1 LARSEA
7 ANLRV
12 MTDTDTH
19 STGPGPRAGDEV
31 LSVRGL
37 RKTFPG
43 VVALDAVDFDVKAG
57 EVHALLGANG
67 AGKSTLIK
75 VVAGLYSPDAGE
87 IALSGRPTS
96 FTGAADAMAAGVS
109 VIYQDFALIPY
120 LSVAENIFLGNEI
133 LGQFGLVDWA
143 ATHREAR
150 RLLDLVGCAF
160 PTETMV
166 WELGAGHRQ
175 LVEVAKALRREARV
189 LVLDEPTAS
198 LSQGE
203 SARLFDLIRELKR
216 KQVGMVYVSHRLDEI
231 AGLVDRVTVLRDGKS
246 MGTFP
251 AAEIDRRKIV
261 SLITGHD
268 ALPTR
273 SRQSARQNEKPLLVT
288 KQLSRKGE
296 FEDISIDLRRGEIVV
311 ITGLIGSGRTELLET
326 LFRARRPDGGEICLD
341 GRKCDSASVRSAI
354 RDGIVLIPEDRRG
367 HGLCMI
373 LPIYENIAM
382 ATMRRFLGALG
393 LSRRSE
399 IEHADTMIRALNIKP
414 ADAVVEAG
422 TLSGGNQQKV
432 VLAKWLSTEANVF
445 LFDEPTQGVDVGA
458 KNEIHDI
465 VRNLAADGKAILIAS
480 SDLEEVLG
488 IADRVLVMRQGQI
501 VAEFSGAAVKASA
514 VVEAITHGSFA

>member
-1 LARSEA
+1 MMPDIDAHSA
-7 ANLRV
+7 GANLR
-12 MTDTDTH
+12 
-19 STGPGPRAGDEV
+19 AGNEI

-43 VVALDAVDFDVKAG
+43 VVALDAVDFDVRAG

-87 IALSGRPTS
+87 ITLLDRPVNFMS
-96 FTGAADAMAAGVS
+96 ASDAMAAGVS

-120 LSVAENIFLGNEI
+120 LSVAENIFLGSEI
-133 LGQFGLVDWA
+133 LGSFGLFNWN

-150 RLLDLVGCAF
+150 RLLDLVGCDF
-160 PTETMV
+160 PTEIMV
-166 WELGAGHRQ
+166 GDLGPGQRQ

-189 LVLDEPTAS
+189 LILDEPTAS

-216 KQVGMVYVSHRLDEI
+216 KKVGTVYVSHRLDEI
-231 AGLVDRVTVLRDGKS
+231 TGLVDRVTVLRDGRS
-246 MGTFP
+246 MGTF
-251 AAEIDRRKIV
+251 AAVDIDRRKIV
-261 SLITGHD
+261 SLITGHG
-268 ALPTR
+268 ALPSLTR
-273 SRQSARQNEKPLLVT
+273 SSAKLDETPLLVT
-288 KQLSRKGE
+288 KHLSRDGE
-296 FEDISIDLRRGEIVV
+296 FEAVSIEISRGEVVV

-326 LFRARRPDGGEICLD
+326 LFRARRPDAGEIFLD
-341 GRKCDSASVRSAI
+341 GHRCDSDSVRSAI

-373 LPIYENIAM
+373 LPMYENIAM
-382 ATMRRFLGALG
+382 AILRRFFGALG
-393 LSRRSE
+393 LSRSSE
-399 IEHADTMIRALNIKP
+399 IEHADTMIRALNIRP
-414 ADAVVEAG
+414 ADASVEAG

-432 VLAKWLSTEANVF
+432 VLAKWLSTEASVF

-465 VRNLAADGKAILIAS
+465 VRNLAVRGKAVLIAS
-480 SDLEEVLG
+480 SDLEEVLA
-488 IADRVLVMRQGQI
+488 IADRVLAMRQGRI
-501 VAEFSGAAVKASA
+501 VAEFSGAAVKASDL
-514 VVEAITHGSFA
+514 VEAITHGLIS

>member
-1 LARSEA
+1 MPDINAHSDRSEI
-7 ANLRV
+7 
-12 MTDTDTH
+12 
-19 STGPGPRAGDEV
+19 RAGNDI

-75 VVAGLYSPDAGE
+75 VIAGLYSPDAGE
-87 IALSGRPTS
+87 ITLIDRPVN

-133 LGQFGLVDWA
+133 LGPFGLVDWT

-150 RLLDLVGCAF
+150 KLLDMVGCAF
-160 PTETMV
+160 PPETMV
-166 WELGAGHRQ
+166 WELGTGQRQ

-189 LVLDEPTAS
+189 LIFDEPTAS

-203 SARLFDLIRELKR
+203 SVRLFDLIRELKR
-216 KQVGMVYVSHRLDEI
+216 KQVGIVYVSHRLDEI
-231 AGLVDRVTVLRDGKS
+231 AGLVDRVTVLRDGRS

-251 AAEIDRRKIV
+251 ADDIDRRKIV
-261 SLITGHD
+261 SLITGRD
-268 ALPTR
+268 AFPKR
-273 SRQSARQNEKPLLVT
+273 SLRSAQNHGTPLLVT
-288 KQLSRKGE
+288 KQLSRNGE
-296 FEDISIDLRRGEIVV
+296 FEDVSIDVRRGEIVV
-311 ITGLIGSGRTELLET
+311 ITGLVGSGRTELLET
-326 LFRARRPDGGEICLD
+326 LFRARRPDTGEIFLD
-341 GRKCDSASVRSAI
+341 GRRCDLVSVRSAI

-373 LPIYENIAM
+373 LPMYENIAM
-382 ATMRRFLGALG
+382 AVMRRFLGALG

-399 IEHADTMIRALNIKP
+399 IEHADAMIRALNIRP
-414 ADAVVEAG
+414 VDATIEAG

-432 VLAKWLSTEANVF
+432 VLAKWLSTDAKVF

-458 KNEIHDI
+458 KSEIHEI
-465 VRNLAADGKAILIAS
+465 IRNLAARGKAVLIAS
-480 SDLEEVLG
+480 SDLEEVLAV
-488 IADRVLVMRQGQI
+488 ADRVLAMRQGRI
-501 VAEFSGAAVKASA
+501 VAEFSGAAVKAGDL
-514 VVEAITHGSFA
+514 VEAITHGSVS

>member
-1 LARSEA
+1 MTPDIEA
-7 ANLRV
+7 
-12 MTDTDTH
+12 H
-19 STGPGPRAGDEV
+19 SSGAGLRAGDEV

-87 IALSGRPTS
+87 ITLSGRLVNLTR
-96 FTGAADAMAAGVS
+96 AADAMAAGVS

-133 LGQFGLVDWA
+133 LGPFGLVDWTA
-143 ATHREAR
+143 AHREAR
-150 RLLDLVGCAF
+150 KLLDLVGCAC

-166 WELGAGHRQ
+166 WELGTGQRQ
-175 LVEVAKALRREARV
+175 LVEVARALRREARV
-189 LVLDEPTAS
+189 LILDEPTAS

-216 KQVGMVYVSHRLDEI
+216 KQVGIVYVSHRLDEI
-231 AGLVDRVTVLRDGKS
+231 AGLVDRVTVLRDGRS

-251 AAEIDRRKIV
+251 VADTDRRKIV

-268 ALPTR
+268 AFPTR
-273 SRQSARQNEKPLLVT
+273 SRQSAQRDGTPLLMT

-296 FEDISIDLRRGEIVV
+296 FEDISIDVCRGEIVV
-311 ITGLIGSGRTELLET
+311 ITGLIGSGRTELLQT
-326 LFRARRPDGGEICLD
+326 LFRARRPDDGEIFLD

-373 LPIYENIAM
+373 LPMYENIAM
-382 ATMRRFLGALG
+382 AIMRRFFGALG
-393 LSRRSE
+393 LSRSSE
-399 IEHADTMIRALNIKP
+399 IEHADTMIRALNIGP
-414 ADAVVEAG
+414 ADATIEAG

-432 VLAKWLSTEANVF
+432 VLAKWLSTDANVF

-458 KNEIHDI
+458 KSEIHDI
-465 VRNLAADGKAILIAS
+465 IRNLAVRGKAVLIAS
-480 SDLEEVLG
+480 SDLEEVLAV
-488 IADRVLVMRQGQI
+488 ADRVLAMRQGRI
-501 VAEFSGAAVKASA
+501 VAEFSGAAVRASEL
-514 VVEAITHGSFA
+514 VEAITHGSIA

>member
-1 LARSEA
+1 
-7 ANLRV
+7 
-12 MTDTDTH
+12 MMPDIDTH
-19 STGPGPRAGDEV
+19 SADAELRARDEILTV
-31 LSVRGL
+31 CGL

-43 VVALDAVDFDVKAG
+43 VVALDAVDFDVRAG

-75 VVAGLYSPDAGE
+75 LVAGLYLPDAGE
-87 IALSGRPTS
+87 IALSGRPVNFMS
-96 FTGAADAMAAGVS
+96 AADAMAAGVS

-133 LGQFGLVDWA
+133 LGPFGLVDWKT
-143 ATHREAR
+143 THREAR
-150 RLLDLVGCAF
+150 RLLDLVGCDF
-160 PTETMV
+160 PTEMMV
-166 WELGAGHRQ
+166 GELGTGQRQ

-189 LVLDEPTAS
+189 LILDEPTAS

-203 SARLFDLIRELKR
+203 SARLFELIRELKR
-216 KQVGMVYVSHRLDEI
+216 KQVGLVYVSHRLDEI
-231 AGLVDRVTVLRDGKS
+231 TGLVDRVTVLRDGRS

-261 SLITGHD
+261 TLITGHD
-268 ALPTR
+268 ALPSLSRR
-273 SRQSARQNEKPLLVT
+273 SAKLDETPLLVT
-288 KQLSRKGE
+288 KHLSRDGE
-296 FEDISIDLRRGEIVV
+296 FEDVSIDVRRGEVVV

-326 LFRARRPDGGEICLD
+326 LFRARRPDKGEIVLD
-341 GRKCDSASVRSAI
+341 GRRCDQAPVRSAI

-373 LPIYENIAM
+373 LPMYENIAM
-382 ATMRRFLGALG
+382 ATLRRFFGALG

-399 IEHADTMIRALNIKP
+399 IEHADTMIRALNIRP
-414 ADAVVEAG
+414 ADASAEAG

-432 VLAKWLSTEANVF
+432 VLAKWLSTDAKVF

-465 VRNLAADGKAILIAS
+465 VRNLAARGKAVLIAS
-480 SDLEEVLG
+480 SDLEEVLAV
-488 IADRVLVMRQGQI
+488 ADRVLAMRQGRI
-501 VAEFSGAAVKASA
+501 VAEFSGAAMKGSDL
-514 VVEAITHGSFA
+514 VEAITHGSLS

>member
-12 MTDTDTH
+12 MTEIDTPR
-19 STGPGPRAGDEV
+19 TGAGRNAGDEI
-31 LSVRGL
+31 LRVRGL
-37 RKTFPG
+37 RKAFPG
-43 VVALDAVDFDVKAG
+43 IVALDSVDFDVRAG

-87 IALSGRPTS
+87 IALSGRPVK

-120 LSVAENIFLGNEI
+120 VSVAENIFLGSEI
-133 LGQFGLVDWA
+133 LGPFGLVNWT
-143 ATHREAR
+143 ATHDEAR
-150 RLLDLVGCAF
+150 KLLDMVGCAF

-166 WELGAGHRQ
+166 WELGTGQRQ

-203 SARLFDLIRELKR
+203 SARLFGLIRELKR
-216 KQVGMVYVSHRLDEI
+216 QQVGMVYVSHRLDEI
-231 AGLVDRVTVLRDGKS
+231 EGLVDRVTVLRDGKS

-261 SLITGHD
+261 SLITGHN

-273 SRQSARQNEKPLLVT
+273 SRQSARYDEKPLLVT

-311 ITGLIGSGRTELLET
+311 VTGLIGSGRTELLET
-326 LFRARRPDGGEICLD
+326 LFRARQPDSGEIFLD
-341 GRKCDSASVRSAI
+341 GQICNSDSVRGAI
-354 RDGIVLIPEDRRG
+354 RDGIVLIPEDRRR

-373 LPIYENIAM
+373 LPMYENIAM

-399 IEHADTMIRALNIKP
+399 IEHADTMIRSLDIKP
-414 ADAVVEAG
+414 ANAAVEAG

-432 VLAKWLSTEANVF
+432 VLAKWLSTDASVF

-458 KNEIHDI
+458 KSEIHDI
-465 VRNLAADGKAILIAS
+465 VRNLAARGKAILIAS

-488 IADRVLVMRQGQI
+488 VADRVLAMRQGRI
-501 VAEFSGAAVKASA
+501 VAEFSGASAKASA
-514 VVEAITHGSFA
+514 VVEAITHGSIA

>member
-1 LARSEA
+1 
-7 ANLRV
+7 
-12 MTDTDTH
+12 
-19 STGPGPRAGDEV
+19 
-31 LSVRGL
+31 
-37 RKTFPG
+37 
-43 VVALDAVDFDVKAG
+43 
-57 EVHALLGANG
+57 
-67 AGKSTLIK
+67 
-75 VVAGLYSPDAGE
+75 
-87 IALSGRPTS
+87 
-96 FTGAADAMAAGVS
+96 VS
-109 VIYQDFALIPY
+109 
-120 LSVAENIFLGNEI
+120 
-133 LGQFGLVDWA
+133 
-143 ATHREAR
+143 
-150 RLLDLVGCAF
+150 
-160 PTETMV
+160 
-166 WELGAGHRQ
+166 
-175 LVEVAKALRREARV
+175 
-189 LVLDEPTAS
+189 
-198 LSQGE
+198 
-203 SARLFDLIRELKR
+203 LKR

-261 SLITGHD
+261 SLITGHS

-273 SRQSARQNEKPLLVT
+273 SRQSAQHDEKPLLVT

-326 LFRARRPDGGEICLD
+326 LFRARRPDSGEIFLD
-341 GRKCDSASVRSAI
+341 GRKRNSASVRSAI

-373 LPIYENIAM
+373 LPMYENIAM
-382 ATMRRFLGALG
+382 ATMRRFIGALG

-432 VLAKWLSTEANVF
+432 VLAKWLSTDANVF

-465 VRNLAADGKAILIAS
+465 VRDLAARGKAILIAS
-480 SDLEEVLG
+480 SDLEEILG
-488 IADRVLVMRQGQI
+488 IADRVLAMRQGRI
-501 VAEFSGAAVKASA
+501 VGEFSGAA
-514 VVEAITHGSFA
+514 IQGRLRL

>member
-19 STGPGPRAGDEV
+19 STGLGPRAGNEV

-87 IALSGRPTS
+87 IALSGRPAS

-133 LGQFGLVDWA
+133 LGPFGLVDWT

-166 WELGAGHRQ
+166 WELGTGQRQ
-175 LVEVAKALRREARV
+175 LVEIAKALRREARV
-189 LVLDEPTAS
+189 LILDEPTAS

-203 SARLFDLIRELKR
+203 SARLFELLHELKR
-216 KQVGMVYVSHRLDEI
+216 KQVGIIYVSHRLDEI
-231 AGLVDRVTVLRDGKS
+231 AGLVDRVTVLRDGRS

-251 AAEIDRRKIV
+251 AVDTDRTKIV
-261 SLITGHD
+261 SLITGHE
-268 ALPTR
+268 AFPTR
-273 SRQSARQNEKPLLVT
+273 SRQSVQLDEKPLLVT
-288 KQLSRKGE
+288 KQLSRRGE

-326 LFRARRPDGGEICLD
+326 LFRARRPDEGEIFLD

-373 LPIYENIAM
+373 LPMYENIAM
-382 ATMRRFLGALG
+382 ATMRRFIGALG

-399 IEHADTMIRALNIKP
+399 IEHADTMIRALNIRP
-414 ADAVVEAG
+414 ADAAAEAG

-432 VLAKWLSTEANVF
+432 VLAKWLSTDASVF

-458 KNEIHDI
+458 KNEIHDL
-465 VRNLAADGKAILIAS
+465 VRNLAARGKAILIAS

-488 IADRVLVMRQGQI
+488 IADRVLAMRQGRI

-514 VVEAITHGSFA
+514 VVEAITHGSIT

>member
-1 LARSEA
+1 MTDIDTHPTGSEPLAR
-7 ANLRV
+7 
-12 MTDTDTH
+12 
-19 STGPGPRAGDEV
+19 DEV
-31 LSVRGL
+31 LRVRGL

-75 VVAGLYSPDAGE
+75 IVAGLYSPDAGE
-87 IALSGRPTS
+87 IAIAGRAAT

-133 LGQFGLVDWA
+133 LGPFGLVDWA

-166 WELGAGHRQ
+166 WELGTGHRQ
-175 LVEVAKALRREARV
+175 LIEVAKALRREARV
-189 LVLDEPTAS
+189 LILDEPTAS

-216 KQVGMVYVSHRLDEI
+216 KQVGIIYVSHRLEEI
-231 AGLVDRVTVLRDGKS
+231 AGLVDRVTVLRDGRS
-246 MGTFP
+246 MGTFH
-251 AAEIDRRKIV
+251 AADTNRRKIV

-268 ALPTR
+268 SLSAP
-273 SRQSARQNEKPLLVT
+273 SRRPAQHDGTPFLMT
-288 KQLSRKGE
+288 KQLYRRGE
-296 FEDISIDLRRGEIVV
+296 FEDISLEVRRGEIVV

-326 LFRARRPDGGEICLD
+326 LFRARRPDGGEIFLD

-354 RDGIVLIPEDRRG
+354 RDGMVLIPEDRRG

-399 IEHADTMIRALNIKP
+399 IEHADTMIHALNIRP
-414 ADAVVEAG
+414 ADATAEAG

-432 VLAKWLSTEANVF
+432 VLAKWLSTDADVF

-465 VRNLAADGKAILIAS
+465 VRGLAARGKAILIAS
-480 SDLEEVLG
+480 SDLEEVLAV
-488 IADRVLVMRQGQI
+488 ADRVLAMRQGHI
-501 VAEFSGAAVKASA
+501 VAEFSGASVKASA
-514 VVEAITHGSFA
+514 LVDAITHGSVS

>member
-1 LARSEA
+1 
-7 ANLRV
+7 
-12 MTDTDTH
+12 MTDIDATR
-19 STGPGPRAGDEV
+19 TGAGPSARDEI
-31 LSVRGL
+31 LRVRGL

-43 VVALDAVDFDVKAG
+43 VVALDAVDFDVRAG

-75 VVAGLYSPDAGE
+75 VVAGLYSPDVGE
-87 IALSGRPTS
+87 IALSGHPVK

-133 LGQFGLVDWA
+133 LGAFGLVDWT

-150 RLLDLVGCAF
+150 KLLDLVGCAF
-160 PTETMV
+160 PTETTV

-189 LVLDEPTAS
+189 LILDEPTAS

-216 KQVGMVYVSHRLDEI
+216 KRVAIVYVSHRLDEI
-231 AGLVDRVTVLRDGKS
+231 AGLVDRVTVLRDGRS

-251 AAEIDRRKIV
+251 AADTDRRKIV

-268 ALPTR
+268 TLPMR
-273 SRQSARQNEKPLLVT
+273 SRPSAKRDEAPLLLT
-288 KQLSRKGE
+288 KQLSRRGE

-326 LFRARRPDGGEICLD
+326 LFRARRPDSGEILLD
-341 GRKCDSASVRSAI
+341 GRKRGSASVRSAI
-354 RDGIVLIPEDRRG
+354 RDGIVLIPEDPRG
-367 HGLCMI
+367 HGLCLI
-373 LPIYENIAM
+373 LPMYENIAM
-382 ATMRRFLGALG
+382 ATMRRFIGALG

-432 VLAKWLSTEANVF
+432 VLAKWLSTDANVF

-465 VRNLAADGKAILIAS
+465 IRDLAARGKAILIAS

-488 IADRVLVMRQGQI
+488 IADRVLAMRQGRI
-501 VAEFSGAAVKASA
+501 VGEFSGAAIQASGL
-514 VVEAITHGSFA
+514 VEAITHGSVS

>member
-1 LARSEA
+1 MQEIDA
-7 ANLRV
+7 
-12 MTDTDTH
+12 H
-19 STGPGPRAGDEV
+19 SAGVGVRAGDDI

-43 VVALDAVDFDVKAG
+43 VVALDAVDFDVRAG

-75 VVAGLYSPDAGE
+75 IIAGLYSPDAGE
-87 IALSGRPTS
+87 IALFGRSVS

-133 LGQFGLVDWA
+133 LGSFGLVDWT

-166 WELGAGHRQ
+166 WELGTGQRQ

-189 LVLDEPTAS
+189 LILDEPTAS

-203 SARLFDLIRELKR
+203 SERLFDLIRELKR
-216 KQVGMVYVSHRLDEI
+216 KQVGIVYVSHRLDEI
-231 AGLVDRVTVLRDGKS
+231 AGLVDRVTVLRDGRS
-246 MGTFP
+246 MGTFS
-251 AAEIDRRKIV
+251 AEDIDRRRIV

-268 ALPTR
+268 AFPTR
-273 SRQSARQNEKPLLVT
+273 SRQSAKTDETPLLVT
-288 KQLSRKGE
+288 KQLSRNGE
-296 FEDISIDLRRGEIVV
+296 FEDISIDVRRGEVVV
-311 ITGLIGSGRTELLET
+311 ITGLIGSGRTELLQT
-326 LFRARRPDGGEICLD
+326 LFRARRPDKGEIFLD

-373 LPIYENIAM
+373 LPMYENIAM
-382 ATMRRFLGALG
+382 ATMRRFFGALG

-399 IEHADTMIRALNIKP
+399 IEHADTMIRALNIRP
-414 ADAVVEAG
+414 ADATIEAG

-432 VLAKWLSTEANVF
+432 VLAKWLSTDANVF

-458 KNEIHDI
+458 KSEIHDI
-465 VRNLAADGKAILIAS
+465 VRNLAARGKAVLIAS
-480 SDLEEVLG
+480 SDLEEVLAV
-488 IADRVLVMRQGQI
+488 ADRVLAMRRGRI
-501 VAEFSGAAVKASA
+501 VAEFSGPAMKASDLI
-514 VVEAITHGSFA
+514 EAITHGSVS